1 MLEFTHYFSKPEIDP
16 FDEIKWEKRTASIK
30 DGTKTIFHQ
39 EVEVPSFWSQNAT
52 DIVAQHYF
60 KVVNGEKETSVK
72 QCVSRVSKAFS
83 KAGIKNGY
91 FDKEVGRTFERELR
105 WLLVHQ
111 YICFNSPVWY
121 NLGVEKEG
129 QLSACFIQSVKDSIE
144 SLCQLQT
151 NETMLFR
158 NGSGTGTNFSTL
170 RELAAPLSNGGSSSG
185 PVSFVKGFDTWAG
198 ITKSAGKTRRAAKMV
213 ILNVDHPDI
222 EDFIKSKVTV
232 EKMARDLIKMGWPA
246 DYNSET
252 YSFLPYQNAN
262 HSVRVTD
269 DFMKAVEQDKNFDLI
284 NFKKVKVKELSAK
297 NLFRTIAEAAHLCAD
312 PGIQFD
318 TTINSW
324 HTSPN
329 SGRIN
334 AANPCCIVGETK
346 IFLRHKFE
354 PFLYGVFSI
363 KDINEVIISEY
374 NAVCLNTNTYKL
386 EYHPFIKLISGKTTE
401 LIKLTIEDIS
411 ITSNKTED
419 LIVRLTPE
427 HRVLANYKW
436 VAASELKK
444 GDKLVSHSVNRYNQT
459 LSFPKE
465 GERYWSA
472 SGRNA
477 IVKDII
483 LEKVNSTEVYDLSI
497 QNPDKATHNFFV
509 VNSKDDFAALISNS
523 EYMFVDDSACN
534 LASHNLVK
542 YYKDREFNI
551 EAFVKA
557 TEITITAMEIAVA
570 ISSYPTKEIAE
581 NSKRLRP
588 LGIGWANGGAL
599 LMRMGLPYDSDKGR
613 FWLSSITSLLTAS
626 AYFWSAKIAELC
638 GGPFEDFEKNKT
650 EFLSIIRKHA
660 DANYKLRHLAIEA
673 KIEDLRIV
681 NAAENHWRNGE
692 ELGFQHG
699 FRNAQASVL
708 APTGT
713 IGFMMDCDT
722 TGIEPDIALIKHKKL
737 AGGGWLKIVNQSVG
751 PALESLGYSF
761 TEIEMIEEHI
771 LKYET
776 ILGAPNLKK
785 EHLPIFDCAVG
796 IRFIKPMGH
805 IKMMAACQPFL
816 SGAISKTVNL
826 PASASVA
833 DIEDAY
839 MQAWK
844 LGLKAVAI
852 YRDGCKGSQPLNVK
866 DYTEETD
873 QKCNF
878 CGGKV
883 QRAGSC
889 LVCIECGTPS
899 SCS

>member
-72 QCVSRVSKAFS
+72 QCISRVSKAFS

-262 HSVRVTD
+262 HSVRVPD
-269 DFMKAVEQDKNFDLI
+269 DFMRAVEQDKNFDLI

-334 AANPCCIVGETK
+334 AANPC
-346 IFLRHKFE
+346 
-354 PFLYGVFSI
+354 
-363 KDINEVIISEY
+363 
-374 NAVCLNTNTYKL
+374 
-386 EYHPFIKLISGKTTE
+386 
-401 LIKLTIEDIS
+401 
-411 ITSNKTED
+411 
-419 LIVRLTPE
+419 
-427 HRVLANYKW
+427 
-436 VAASELKK
+436 
-444 GDKLVSHSVNRYNQT
+444 
-459 LSFPKE
+459 
-465 GERYWSA
+465 
-472 SGRNA
+472 
-477 IVKDII
+477 
-483 LEKVNSTEVYDLSI
+483 
-497 QNPDKATHNFFV
+497 
-509 VNSKDDFAALISNS
+509 S

-681 NAAENHWRNGE
+681 NAAENYWRIGE

>member
-269 DFMKAVEQDKNFDLI
+269 DFMRAVEQDKNFDLI
-284 NFKKVKVKELSAK
+284 NFKKIKVKELSAK

-334 AANPCCIVGETK
+334 AANPC
-346 IFLRHKFE
+346 
-354 PFLYGVFSI
+354 
-363 KDINEVIISEY
+363 
-374 NAVCLNTNTYKL
+374 
-386 EYHPFIKLISGKTTE
+386 
-401 LIKLTIEDIS
+401 
-411 ITSNKTED
+411 
-419 LIVRLTPE
+419 
-427 HRVLANYKW
+427 
-436 VAASELKK
+436 
-444 GDKLVSHSVNRYNQT
+444 
-459 LSFPKE
+459 
-465 GERYWSA
+465 
-472 SGRNA
+472 
-477 IVKDII
+477 
-483 LEKVNSTEVYDLSI
+483 
-497 QNPDKATHNFFV
+497 
-509 VNSKDDFAALISNS
+509 S

-681 NAAENHWRNGE
+681 NAAENYWRNGE

>member
-269 DFMKAVEQDKNFDLI
+269 DFMRAVEQDKNFDLI
-284 NFKKVKVKELSAK
+284 NFKKIKVKELSAK

-334 AANPCCIVGETK
+334 AANPC
-346 IFLRHKFE
+346 
-354 PFLYGVFSI
+354 
-363 KDINEVIISEY
+363 
-374 NAVCLNTNTYKL
+374 
-386 EYHPFIKLISGKTTE
+386 
-401 LIKLTIEDIS
+401 
-411 ITSNKTED
+411 
-419 LIVRLTPE
+419 
-427 HRVLANYKW
+427 
-436 VAASELKK
+436 
-444 GDKLVSHSVNRYNQT
+444 
-459 LSFPKE
+459 
-465 GERYWSA
+465 
-472 SGRNA
+472 
-477 IVKDII
+477 
-483 LEKVNSTEVYDLSI
+483 
-497 QNPDKATHNFFV
+497 
-509 VNSKDDFAALISNS
+509 S

-650 EFLSIIRKHA
+650 EFLSITRKHA

-681 NAAENHWRNGE
+681 NAAENYWRNGE

>member
-269 DFMKAVEQDKNFDLI
+269 DFMRAVEQDKNFDLI
-284 NFKKVKVKELSAK
+284 NFKKIKVKELSAK

-334 AANPCCIVGETK
+334 AANPC
-346 IFLRHKFE
+346 
-354 PFLYGVFSI
+354 
-363 KDINEVIISEY
+363 
-374 NAVCLNTNTYKL
+374 
-386 EYHPFIKLISGKTTE
+386 
-401 LIKLTIEDIS
+401 
-411 ITSNKTED
+411 
-419 LIVRLTPE
+419 
-427 HRVLANYKW
+427 
-436 VAASELKK
+436 
-444 GDKLVSHSVNRYNQT
+444 
-459 LSFPKE
+459 
-465 GERYWSA
+465 
-472 SGRNA
+472 
-477 IVKDII
+477 
-483 LEKVNSTEVYDLSI
+483 
-497 QNPDKATHNFFV
+497 
-509 VNSKDDFAALISNS
+509 S

-650 EFLSIIRKHA
+650 EFLSITRKHA

-681 NAAENHWRNGE
+681 NAAENYWRNGE

-889 LVCIECGTPS
+889 LICVECGTPS

>member
-1 MLEFTHYFSKPEIDP
+1 
-16 FDEIKWEKRTASIK
+16 
-30 DGTKTIFHQ
+30 
-39 EVEVPSFWSQNAT
+39 
-52 DIVAQHYF
+52 
-60 KVVNGEKETSVK
+60 
-72 QCVSRVSKAFS
+72 
-83 KAGIKNGY
+83 
-91 FDKEVGRTFERELR
+91 
-105 WLLVHQ
+105 
-111 YICFNSPVWY
+111 
-121 NLGVEKEG
+121 
-129 QLSACFIQSVKDSIE
+129 
-144 SLCQLQT
+144 
-151 NETMLFR
+151 
-158 NGSGTGTNFSTL
+158 
-170 RELAAPLSNGGSSSG
+170 
-185 PVSFVKGFDTWAG
+185 
-198 ITKSAGKTRRAAKMV
+198 
-213 ILNVDHPDI
+213 
-222 EDFIKSKVTV
+222 
-232 EKMARDLIKMGWPA
+232 
-246 DYNSET
+246 
-252 YSFLPYQNAN
+252 
-262 HSVRVTD
+262 
-269 DFMKAVEQDKNFDLI
+269 
-284 NFKKVKVKELSAK
+284 
-297 NLFRTIAEAAHLCAD
+297 
-312 PGIQFD
+312 
-318 TTINSW
+318 
-324 HTSPN
+324 
-329 SGRIN
+329 
-334 AANPCCIVGETK
+334 
-346 IFLRHKFE
+346 
-354 PFLYGVFSI
+354 
-363 KDINEVIISEY
+363 
-374 NAVCLNTNTYKL
+374 
-386 EYHPFIKLISGKTTE
+386 
-401 LIKLTIEDIS
+401 
-411 ITSNKTED
+411 
-419 LIVRLTPE
+419 
-427 HRVLANYKW
+427 
-436 VAASELKK
+436 
-444 GDKLVSHSVNRYNQT
+444 
-459 LSFPKE
+459 
-465 GERYWSA
+465 
-472 SGRNA
+472 
-477 IVKDII
+477 
-483 LEKVNSTEVYDLSI
+483 
-497 QNPDKATHNFFV
+497 
-509 VNSKDDFAALISNS
+509 
-523 EYMFVDDSACN
+523 
-534 LASHNLVK
+534 
-542 YYKDREFNI
+542 
-551 EAFVKA
+551 
-557 TEITITAMEIAVA
+557 
-570 ISSYPTKEIAE
+570 
-581 NSKRLRP
+581 
-588 LGIGWANGGAL
+588 
-599 LMRMGLPYDSDKGR
+599 MGLPYDSDKGR

>member
-269 DFMKAVEQDKNFDLI
+269 DFMRAVEQDKNFDLI
-284 NFKKVKVKELSAK
+284 NFKKIKVKELSAK

-334 AANPCCIVGETK
+334 AANPC
-346 IFLRHKFE
+346 
-354 PFLYGVFSI
+354 
-363 KDINEVIISEY
+363 
-374 NAVCLNTNTYKL
+374 
-386 EYHPFIKLISGKTTE
+386 
-401 LIKLTIEDIS
+401 
-411 ITSNKTED
+411 
-419 LIVRLTPE
+419 
-427 HRVLANYKW
+427 
-436 VAASELKK
+436 
-444 GDKLVSHSVNRYNQT
+444 
-459 LSFPKE
+459 
-465 GERYWSA
+465 
-472 SGRNA
+472 
-477 IVKDII
+477 
-483 LEKVNSTEVYDLSI
+483 
-497 QNPDKATHNFFV
+497 
-509 VNSKDDFAALISNS
+509 S

-650 EFLSIIRKHA
+650 EFLSITRKHA

-681 NAAENHWRNGE
+681 NAAENYWRNGE

-889 LVCIECGTPS
+889 LVCVECGTPS